1 MIDLLIFH
9 IVYITY
15 FKKNHTAL
23 SILQNKNTYDSISS
37 IVSSEQ
43 EERKKKQYWRIKY
56 RFFLLLLPLL
66 FLYVDIS
73 KLEIEQ
79 RSAIVSNVLRRSR

>member
-43 EERKKKQYWRIKY
+43 EERKKNNIG
-56 RFFLLLLPLL
+56 
-66 FLYVDIS
+66 
-73 KLEIEQ
+73 E
-79 RSAIVSNVLRRSR
+79 